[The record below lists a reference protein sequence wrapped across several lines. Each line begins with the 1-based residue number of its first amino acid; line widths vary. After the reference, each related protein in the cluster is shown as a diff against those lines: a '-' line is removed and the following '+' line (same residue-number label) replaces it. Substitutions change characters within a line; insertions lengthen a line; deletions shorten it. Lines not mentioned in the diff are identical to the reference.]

1 MPTCPVNYV
10 NDNGVVIGKL
20 ADLGLNKYKLFNSWE
35 EYGEAA
41 AKNLKKLLKKCLKF

>member
-1 MPTCPVNYV
+1 MPTCPEITLMIMVLLWA
-10 NDNGVVIGKL
+10 KL

-41 AKNLKKLLKKCLKF
+41 LQNLKKLLKKCLKF